1 MRKLIGTKAF
11 KEFFFAPI
19 NGETYLK
26 LTKETHSKSDSI
38 EFFSEGKFTEGFEAI
53 IKMMQKSDAPKWLTC
68 LFSWIPRWMGNGIY
82 RFIARHRLR
91 SQTCLIKESF
101 SGRLLK

>member
-11 KEFFFAPI
+11 SEFFFAPI

-26 LTKETHSKSDSI
+26 LTQQTYSKSDSI
-38 EFFSEGKFTEGFEAI
+38 EFFSEGKFSEGFEAI
-53 IKMMQKSDAPKWLTC
+53 VKMMQKSNSPKWLVF
-68 LFSWIPRWMGNGIY
+68 LFSWVPKWMGNIIY
-82 RFIARHRLR
+82 RLIARYRLR